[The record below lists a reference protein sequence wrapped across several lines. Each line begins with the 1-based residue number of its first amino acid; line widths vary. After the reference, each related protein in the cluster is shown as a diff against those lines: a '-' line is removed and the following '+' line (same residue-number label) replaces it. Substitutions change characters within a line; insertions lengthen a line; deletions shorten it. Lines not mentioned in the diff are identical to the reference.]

1 MGPFLSVY
9 VAEPDDLQIVMNHP
23 NALDKTFIYR
33 FGNDYI
39 GRSLLTVEGHIWR
52 SRRKMIKPTFNIE
65 VLEGYIEKFDGLSD
79 LLAEQLKKTNEKEV
93 NVFDYVAKCTI
104 DMISQTAFDTELH
117 AQTSA
122 IGDEMIE
129 ATHK

>member
-1 MGPFLSVY
+1 MGPFLAVY
-9 VAEPDDLQIVMNHP
+9 VAEADDLQILMNHP
-23 NALDKTFIYR
+23 NALDKTFIYN

-52 SRRKMIKPTFNIE
+52 NRRKMIQPTFNVD
-65 VLEGYIEKFDGLSD
+65 VLEGYIGKFDRLSD
-79 LLAEQLKKTNEKEV
+79 VLVEQLQKTNGKEV

-104 DMISQTAFDTELH
+104 DMISQTAFDTELD
-117 AQTSA
+117 AQVGD
-122 IGDEMIE
+122 IGDKMIK